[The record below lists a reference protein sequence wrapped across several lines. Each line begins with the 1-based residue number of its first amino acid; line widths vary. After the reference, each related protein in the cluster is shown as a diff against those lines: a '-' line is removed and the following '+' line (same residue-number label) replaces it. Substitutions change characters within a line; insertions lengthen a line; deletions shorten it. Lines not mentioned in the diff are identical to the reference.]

1 MYLHLDRGRGHQ
13 TRLVEVQGHD
23 VREATGVAVDAGG
36 RVPESLQN
44 SVDRLPLLR
53 CGRPEREREEVIT
66 AVSIIQRQTL

>member
-1 MYLHLDRGRGHQ
+1 M
-13 TRLVEVQGHD
+13 
-23 VREATGVAVDAGG
+23 REATGVAVDAGG

-53 CGRPEREREEVIT
+53 CGRPEGEREEVIT